1 MTMNR
6 VTQSLARVPM
16 PVWYVLAGGVGL
28 FLAYR
33 AIKGTAGLVGQ
44 GVKSA
49 VNAVGGALDDG
60 LINPASP
67 NNALYRGVNQDLKW
81 FGLIDKDQ
89 TLGTAIYDW
98 LHPNQIDPTAP
109 VTAQIGY
116 VKSGDVWY
124 GYNRAAADEAARQA
138 ANSQIA
144 KDVAT
149 YGGGYGSLT
158 K

>member
-1 MTMNR
+1 MSVAR

-16 PVWYVLAGGVGL
+16 QVWYVLAGGVGMY
-28 FLAYR
+28 LAYR
-33 AIKGTAGLVGQ
+33 AVKGTAGLVGQ
-44 GVKSA
+44 GVTSA
-49 VNAVGGALDDG
+49 ANAVGESLNNG

-67 NNALYRGVNQDLKW
+67 GNALYRGVNQDLKW

-89 TLGTAIYDW
+89 SLGTAIYDW

-109 VTAQIGY
+109 TPIVGP
-116 VKSGDVWY
+116 VKDGAVWY
-124 GYNRAAADEAARQA
+124 GYDRAAAADSARQA
-138 ANSQIA
+138 ATSQIA